1 MKKYV
6 LLIMVMI
13 SLVSTTG
20 CIFDSTHDAAV
31 NRNTRALEG
40 LNPAINDTVVVSYK
54 YDDEVNQG
62 IADMKERGYKAKGVT
77 VRNGNF
83 GGRTVVV
90 YTRVN

>member
-1 MKKYV
+1 MRKYA
-6 LLIMVMI
+6 LLILIMI

-20 CIFDSTHDAAV
+20 CIFDSTHNSAV

-40 LNPAINDTVVVSYK
+40 LNPAINDTVVVSYR
-54 YDDEVNQG
+54 YDEEVNHG

-77 VRNGNF
+77 ARNGELH
-83 GGRTVVV
+83 GRTVVV

>member
-6 LLIMVMI
+6 LLMMVMI

-20 CIFDSTHDAAV
+20 CVFDSTHDAAV

-40 LNPAINDTVVVSYK
+40 LNPAINDTVVVSYR
-54 YDDEVNQG
+54 YDEEVNHG

-77 VRNGNF
+77 VRNYDLSGK
-83 GGRTVVV
+83 TVVV

>member
-13 SLVSTTG
+13 SLVLTTG
-20 CIFDSTHDAAV
+20 CVFDSVHDAAV

-40 LNPAINDTVVVSYK
+40 LNPAINDTVIVSYR
-54 YDDEVNQG
+54 YDEEVNHG
-62 IADMKERGYKAKGVT
+62 IADMKERGYKTKGVT
-77 VRNGNF
+77 VRNGDLS
-83 GGRTVVV
+83 GRTVVV

>member
-6 LLIMVMI
+6 LLMMIMI

-20 CIFDSTHDAAV
+20 CVFDSTHQRAVENNEAA
-31 NRNTRALEG
+31 LKD

-77 VRNGNF
+77 VRNCNF